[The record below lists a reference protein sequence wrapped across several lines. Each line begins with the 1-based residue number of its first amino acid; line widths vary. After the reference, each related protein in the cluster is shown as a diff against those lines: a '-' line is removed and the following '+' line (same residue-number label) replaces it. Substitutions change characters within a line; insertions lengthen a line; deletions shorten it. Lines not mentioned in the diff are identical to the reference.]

1 MNRITLT
8 LIISVLLACGA
19 QSLDKSRKNNTP
31 NLNNT
36 LDNYWYQGKAEINRF
51 ELNQVRYGEL
61 RSGDA
66 IMVFVTEDF
75 LVKKQVKQESNTSE
89 KSIPIL
95 KLNHI
100 TKFKTGVYDYSM
112 MNSVFSPINSI
123 GPIKTT
129 FSAQEWC
136 GHTWLQLNNVD
147 GKFKVTGSSYFE
159 KEADQS
165 FIIDEL
171 LTEDGIWNLI
181 RTNPNQIKEG
191 EFQYLPSSAFLRL
204 KHKEIKGYKTIVS
217 KQVYMKEDMPGD
229 NLMSLTLEYPEL
241 NRTIQIIYGN
251 KSPYQ
256 IAGWKETSKSGY
268 GQNAKEL
275 TTTARRTHQIVEPY
289 WNLNSNSDEK
299 YRDLL
304 GLE

>member
-19 QSLDKSRKNNTP
+19 QNLDKSRKNNST
-31 NLNNT
+31 NLNYT

-51 ELNQVRYGEL
+51 ELNKVRYGEL

-75 LVKKQVKQESNTSE
+75 LVKKQVKKESNTTE

-100 TKFKTGVYDYSM
+100 TKFNTGIYDYSLM
-112 MNSVFSPINSI
+112 SSVFSPINSI

-147 GKFKVTGSSYFE
+147 RSFRVNGSSYFE

-165 FIIDEL
+165 FMMDEL

-181 RTNPNQIKEG
+181 RINPNQIKEG

-204 KHKEIKGYKTIVS
+204 KHKEIKGYKTLVS

>member
-19 QSLDKSRKNNTP
+19 QSLDKSRKNNTT

-159 KEADQS
+159 KEADKS
-165 FIIDEL
+165 FIMDEL

-229 NLMSLTLEYPEL
+229 NLMSLTLKYPEL

-275 TTTARRTHQIVEPY
+275 TTTARRTHKIVEPY

>member
-19 QSLDKSRKNNTP
+19 QNLDKSRKNNST
-31 NLNNT
+31 NLNYT

-75 LVKKQVKQESNTSE
+75 LVKKQVKKESNTTE

-100 TKFKTGVYDYSM
+100 TKFNTGIYDYSLM
-112 MNSVFSPINSI
+112 SSVFSPINSI

-147 GKFKVTGSSYFE
+147 RSFRVNGSSYFE

-165 FIIDEL
+165 FMMDEL

-181 RTNPNQIKEG
+181 RINPNQIKEG

-204 KHKEIKGYKTIVS
+204 KHKEIKGYKTLVS